1 MAAALPLLPESAPFA
16 PEHIEALNA
25 VMART
30 SAEQRQWLS
39 GFLAG
44 YHAATAGAPLA
55 ATAPAATPRARLPLT
70 ILYGTESG
78 NAEGIGADLKK
89 AAAKQGFAAKLV
101 DMAEASPAD
110 LADQA
115 NLLVV
120 ASTWGE
126 GDPPERAAEFYAALM
141 AEDAPRFEGV
151 RFAVLALGDSS
162 YVNFCEVGRR
172 IDARLEA
179 LGGERI
185 APRIDCDL
193 DYEASAAAWSGSA
206 LEELAERAGPEAA
219 AAVQGGDII
228 HIDFAAPPA
237 AVHSPTSLYSKAN
250 PFPAE
255 ITESINLN
263 GSRSTKQTIHLEL
276 SLEGSGLAFAP
287 GDSLGIVPENDP
299 GMVEAVLRAARL
311 DRDRPLQAELTSG
324 FDITALSRQVI
335 EGYAAVNPD
344 PRLSELLAG
353 DAWRAYL
360 EGRQI
365 VDLLE
370 DFPAELTPAQLTGLL
385 RKLPPRLYSVA
396 SAHAASPD
404 EAHLLIGVVR
414 YQSQGRARHGVASG
428 FVAERLRVGH
438 RLEVYVKPN
447 KNFRLP
453 DDPDR
458 PIVMI
463 GPGTGVAPFRAFLQH
478 RQATGAAGRN
488 WLFFGDRNYTHDF
501 LYQLEWQEWLR
512 DGVLSRLD
520 VAFSRDQPEKIY
532 VQQRLWEH
540 RADLFAWLEDGA
552 HLYVCGDEKAMA
564 KDVHAT
570 LEAIVADRS
579 GRSLPDAAAYLADLK
594 KQRRY
599 QRDVY

>member
-1 MAAALPLLPESAPFA
+1 MTAALPLLPDTAPFA
-16 PEHIEALNA
+16 PEHIDALNA

-30 SAEQRQWLS
+30 NAEQRQWLS

-55 ATAPAATPRARLPLT
+55 APAAAPRARVPLT
-70 ILYGTESG
+70 ILYATESG
-78 NAEGIGADLKK
+78 NAEGVGADLKK
-89 AAAKQGFAAKLV
+89 AAGKQGFAAKLL
-101 DMAEASPAD
+101 DMAEVSPAEI
-110 LADQA
+110 ADQR

-126 GDPPERAAEFYAALM
+126 GDPPERAAEFYKALM
-141 AEDAPRFEGV
+141 AEDAPRFDGV

-172 IDARLEA
+172 IDLRLEA

-185 APRIDCDL
+185 APRVECDL
-193 DYEASAAAWSGSA
+193 DYEAPGGGLVGRRARGAGQAR
-206 LEELAERAGPEAA
+206 RAGSGDGRPRRRHHPRRLRRAGDGFA
-219 AAVQGGDII
+219 LLQRPIRSPPRSPRASISTAV
-228 HIDFAAPPA
+228 ARP
-237 AVHSPTSLYSKAN
+237 SRR
-250 PFPAE
+250 
-255 ITESINLN
+255 SIW
-263 GSRSTKQTIHLEL
+263 KL
-276 SLEGSGLAFAP
+276 SLEGSGLAFEP

-299 GMVEAVLRAARL
+299 EMVEAVLRAAGL
-311 DRDRPLQAELTSG
+311 DADDALRGQLTG
-324 FDITALSRQVI
+324 EFDITVLSRQVM
-335 EGYAAVNPD
+335 EAYAAITSD
-344 PRLSELLAG
+344 PKLRDLLAG
-353 DAWRAYL
+353 DGWRAYV

-370 DFPAELTPAQLTGLL
+370 DFPAKLAPAQLTGLL

-396 SAHAASPD
+396 SALAASPD
-404 EAHLLIGVVR
+404 EAHLLVGVVR
-414 YQSQGRARHGVASG
+414 YESHGRARRGVASG
-428 FVAERLRVGH
+428 FVAERLRTGD
-438 RLEVYVKPN
+438 RLQVYVKPN

-458 PIVMI
+458 PLVMI
-463 GPGTGVAPFRAFLQH
+463 GPGTGVAPFRAFLQQ
-478 RQATGAAGRN
+478 RQAAGAGGRN
-488 WLFFGDRNYTHDF
+488 WLFFGDRNFTHDF
-501 LYQLEWQEWLR
+501 LYQLEWQEWLK
-512 DGVLSRLD
+512 DGLLTHLD

-532 VQQRLWEH
+532 VQHRMWQR
-540 RADLFAWLEDGA
+540 RAELFAWLEDGA

-570 LEAIVADRS
+570 LAAIVADQS
-579 GRSLPDAAAYLADLK
+579 GRSPEAAEAYLADLR

>member
-1 MAAALPLLPESAPFA
+1 MTMTAALPLLPDTAPFA

-30 SAEQRQWLS
+30 NAEQRQWLS

-44 YHAATAGAPLA
+44 YHAATGGAHVA
-55 ATAPAATPRARLPLT
+55 APAAAPHARIPLT

-78 NAEGIGADLKK
+78 NAEGVGADLKK
-89 AAAKQGFAAKLV
+89 AAGRQGFAAKLL
-101 DMAEASPAD
+101 DMAEVTPSD
-110 LADQA
+110 LTDQS

-141 AEDAPRFEGV
+141 AEDAPRFDGV

-162 YVNFCEVGRR
+162 YVNFCEVGRH

-185 APRIDCDL
+185 APRVDCDL
-193 DYEASAAAWSGSA
+193 DYEAPAAAWSGSA
-206 LEELAERAGPEAA
+206 LEELARRAEPETG

-228 HIDFAAPPA
+228 HVDFAAPA
-237 AVHSPTSLYSKAN
+237 AAPLYSKAN

-255 ITESINLN
+255 IAESINLN
-263 GSRSTKQTIHLEL
+263 SSRSTKQTIHLEL
-276 SLEGSGLAFAP
+276 SLEGSGLTFEP

-299 GMVEAVLRAARL
+299 EMVEAVLRAAGV
-311 DRDRPLQAELTSG
+311 DRDASVRSQLVSE
-324 FDITALSRQVI
+324 FDITVLSRQVI
-335 EGYAAVNPD
+335 EGYAALNPD
-344 PRLSELLAG
+344 PRLRELLANE
-353 DAWRAYL
+353 AWRGYVD
-360 EGRQI
+360 GRQLI
-365 VDLLE
+365 DLLE
-370 DFPAELTPAQLTGLL
+370 DFPTELTPAQLTGLL

-396 SAHAASPD
+396 SALEASPD
-404 EAHLLIGVVR
+404 EAHLLVGVVR
-414 YQSQGRARHGVASG
+414 YQSHGRARNGVASS
-428 FVAERLRVGH
+428 FVADQLRVGQK
-438 RLEVYVKPN
+438 LEVYVKPN

-463 GPGTGVAPFRAFLQH
+463 GPGTGVAPFRAFLQQ

-488 WLFFGDRNYTHDF
+488 WLFFGDRNFTHDF
-501 LYQLEWQEWLR
+501 LYQLEWQDWLK
-512 DGVLSRLD
+512 DGVLTRLD
-520 VAFSRDQPEKIY
+520 VAFSRDQPEKIH
-532 VQQRLWEH
+532 VQQRMWER
-540 RADLFAWLEDGA
+540 RAELFAWLEDGA

-570 LEAIVADRS
+570 LTAIVADQS
-579 GRSLPDAAAYLADLK
+579 GRSPEAAEAYLTDLK

>member
-1 MAAALPLLPESAPFA
+1 MTAALPLLPDSAPFA

-30 SAEQRQWLS
+30 NAEQRQWLS

-44 YHAATAGAPLA
+44 YHAATGGAQLA
-55 ATAPAATPRARLPLT
+55 APAAAPRARIPLT

-78 NAEGIGADLKK
+78 NAEGVGADLKK
-89 AAAKQGFAAKLV
+89 AAARQGFAAKLL
-101 DMAEASPAD
+101 DMAEVSPAD
-110 LADQA
+110 LAGQS

-126 GDPPERAAEFYAALM
+126 GDPPERAAAFYAALM
-141 AEDAPRFEGV
+141 ADDAPRFDGA

-185 APRIDCDL
+185 APRVECDL
-193 DYEASAAAWSGSA
+193 DYEAPAAAWSGSA
-206 LEELAERAGPEAA
+206 LEELARRAEPEPATT
-219 AAVQGGDII
+219 VRGGDII
-228 HIDFAAPPA
+228 HVDFAAPATPPL
-237 AVHSPTSLYSKAN
+237 HSKAN

-276 SLEGSGLAFAP
+276 SIAGSGLTFEP
-287 GDSLGIVPENDP
+287 GDALGIVPENDP
-299 GMVEAVLRAARL
+299 ETVEAVLRAAGMDGDGAL
-311 DRDRPLQAELTSG
+311 HSQLATE
-324 FDITALSRQVI
+324 FDITVLSRQVI
-335 EGYAAVNPD
+335 DAYAALNPD
-344 PRLSELLAG
+344 PRLRDLLAG
-353 DAWRAYL
+353 DAWRGYV

-370 DFPAELTPAQLTGLL
+370 GYPTTLTSAQFTGLL
-385 RKLPPRLYSVA
+385 RRLPPRLYSVA
-396 SAHAASPD
+396 SALEASPD
-404 EAHLLIGVVR
+404 EAHLLVGVVR
-414 YQSQGRARHGVASG
+414 YESHGRARRGVASG
-428 FVAERLRVGH
+428 FVADRLGVGH
-438 RLEVYVKPN
+438 KLKVYAKPN
-447 KNFRLP
+447 RNFRLP

-463 GPGTGVAPFRAFLQH
+463 GPGTGVAPYRAFLQH
-478 RQATGAAGRN
+478 RQATGAPGRN
-488 WLFFGDRNYTHDF
+488 WLFFGERNFTHDF
-501 LYQLEWQEWLR
+501 LYQLEWQEWLK
-512 DGVLSRLD
+512 DGVLTRLD

-532 VQQRLWEH
+532 VQHRLWER
-540 RADLFAWLEDGA
+540 RAELFAWLEDGA

-570 LEAIVADRS
+570 LAAIVADRS
-579 GRSLPDAAAYLADLK
+579 GRSPADAEAYLADLK